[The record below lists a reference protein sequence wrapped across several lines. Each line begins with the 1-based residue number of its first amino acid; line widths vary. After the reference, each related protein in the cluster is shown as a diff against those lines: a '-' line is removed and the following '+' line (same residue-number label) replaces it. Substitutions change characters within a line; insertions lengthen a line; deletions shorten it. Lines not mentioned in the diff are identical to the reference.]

1 MEPKSTGRE
10 QKVLEKLNAAA
21 RFCDRRIGWNRI
33 GFLLSVAIIA
43 IAAVVLYRIL
53 RNIDV
58 RRWSRRWSSDQPA
71 PYRAGGACSS
81 RPAISR

>member
-33 GFLLSVAIIA
+33 GFS
-43 IAAVVLYRIL
+43 
-53 RNIDV
+53 
-58 RRWSRRWSSDQPA
+58 
-71 PYRAGGACSS
+71 
-81 RPAISR
+81 